1 MGFLGA
7 VVGALRALT
16 AYLTIIWPVQK
27 AREITR
33 EIEAYEDEIF
43 TLADSGSPA
52 DKLRIETL
60 NKRKQRAIEQLGVI
74 RSAHNHLD

>member
-1 MGFLGA
+1 MGLIAA

-27 AREITR
+27 TREITR

-43 TLADSGSPA
+43 NLADSGSA
-52 DKLRIETL
+52 SDKLRLETL
-60 NKRKQRAIEQLGVI
+60 HIRAARARKQISLI
-74 RSAHNHLD
+74 RSANGHSD